1 VDEADRGELFVTGK
15 AACRLAA
22 DRAGRVVR
30 GIGEAPLARANVYRE
45 RKRSLGCVVGQ
56 AFHNRAGL
64 VGDGGDRALFACARF
79 LRKPHCTF
87 RISRVM
93 ILVEACPREGGDR
106 GIAQSEKWAPVFRQN
121 CASADKTPLA
131 ECSTRMPIIGL

>member
-1 VDEADRGELFVTGK
+1 VTGK

-45 RKRSLGCVVGQ
+45 RKRSLGCVIGQ

-79 LRKPHCTF
+79 VRKPHCTF

-93 ILVEACPREGGDR
+93 ILVEACPREGGDGLPLR
-106 GIAQSEKWAPVFRQN
+106 VTPVLKLESGVHRPVF
-121 CASADKTPLA
+121 DLA
-131 ECSTRMPIIGL
+131 GA